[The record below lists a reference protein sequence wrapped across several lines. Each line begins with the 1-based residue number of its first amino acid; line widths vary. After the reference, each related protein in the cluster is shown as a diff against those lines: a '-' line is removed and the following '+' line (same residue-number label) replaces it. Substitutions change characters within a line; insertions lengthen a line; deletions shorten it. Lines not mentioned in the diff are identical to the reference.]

1 MKRSINWMLA
11 AILVCGLMT
20 TLFTSC
26 SKEET
31 TIGGGG
37 SDSGIKQSIS
47 PSQLSREGVCLS
59 FINEYARQARVL
71 ICKGTEVTTAEV
83 DFTKS
88 QYSKGNYYYDLQSST
103 GLYLSMKDS
112 KGETV
117 TKEVYRQGDQ
127 IYFDG
132 VGYGVRIGD
141 LGADDQKIIDLVFNS
156 VKRDATAK

>member
-1 MKRSINWMLA
+1 MLA

-47 PSQLSREGVCLS
+47 PSQLSREGVCLTLIS
-59 FINEYARQARVL
+59 EAAQQARVL

-83 DFTKS
+83 DFMEG
-88 QYSKGNYYYDLQSST
+88 QYSKGNYYYDLQNST
-103 GLYLSMKDS
+103 GLYLSMKDG
-112 KGETV
+112 KGNTV

-132 VGYGVRIGD
+132 VGYGVRVRD
-141 LGADDQKIIDLVFNS
+141 LGANEQKIIDIVFDS
-156 VKRDATAK
+156 VKKSATGK

>member
-11 AILVCGLMT
+11 AILICGFMT

-59 FINEYARQARVL
+59 FINEQ
-71 ICKGTEVTTAEV
+71 
-83 DFTKS
+83 
-88 QYSKGNYYYDLQSST
+88 NST

-112 KGETV
+112 KGNTV
-117 TKEVYRQGDQ
+117 TKEVYRQGDI

-141 LGADDQKIIDLVFNS
+141 LGTDDQKIIDLVFNS
-156 VKRDATAK
+156 VKRDATGK

>member
-1 MKRSINWMLA
+1 MLA
-11 AILVCGLMT
+11 AILICGFMT

-31 TIGGGG
+31 TISGGG

-47 PSQLSREGVCLS
+47 PSQLSREGVCL
-59 FINEYARQARVL
+59 
-71 ICKGTEVTTAEV
+71 
-83 DFTKS
+83 
-88 QYSKGNYYYDLQSST
+88 LQSST

>member
-1 MKRSINWMLA
+1 
-11 AILVCGLMT
+11 
-20 TLFTSC
+20 
-26 SKEET
+26 
-31 TIGGGG
+31 
-37 SDSGIKQSIS
+37 
-47 PSQLSREGVCLS
+47 
-59 FINEYARQARVL
+59 
-71 ICKGTEVTTAEV
+71 
-83 DFTKS
+83 
-88 QYSKGNYYYDLQSST
+88 
-103 GLYLSMKDS
+103 MKDS